1 MTVAPLTPIASA
13 SFDCVPHCSERTSRS
28 TCHAD
33 AEPPASAIARSNA
46 WVAAWAVRV
55 RRRPMGGKT
64 GGGGHGRHLSD
75 KRLTS
80 NR

>member
-1 MTVAPLTPIASA
+1 MAPLTPIASA
-13 SFDCVPHCSERTSRS
+13 SFDWVPHCSERTSRS
-28 TCHAD
+28 TCQAD
-33 AEPPASAIARSNA
+33 AEPPASAIARSKA
-46 WVAAWAVRV
+46 WVAAWAVRD

-64 GGGGHGRHLSD
+64 GGAGMDGHLSD